1 MADQPTKSSAKKLKS
16 SHQIYDESIGIRPQM
31 DDGQPRQIPFGEMR
45 ASGI

>member
-31 DDGQPRQIPFGEMR
+31 DDGQPSQIPFGEMR